1 MIPLLNINC
10 KVDGGYLAVDYTTDA
25 LVVWG
30 KENLHTTGC
39 VFDIENNKQT
49 LAFRNKSN
57 DEMCSY
63 KPYFMSK
70 DELLVLNSEKGFL
83 DLYDL
88 TSGQHIHNIDLPG
101 NLLT

>member
-1 MIPLLNINC
+1 MIPLLNIES
-10 KVDGGYLAVDYTTDA
+10 KVDSGYLAVDYTTDT

-30 KENLHTTGC
+30 KENTLHITGC

-49 LAFRNKSN
+49 LEFRNESN

-88 TSGQHIHNIDLPG
+88 TSGQHIQKIDLPG
-101 NLLT
+101 TY